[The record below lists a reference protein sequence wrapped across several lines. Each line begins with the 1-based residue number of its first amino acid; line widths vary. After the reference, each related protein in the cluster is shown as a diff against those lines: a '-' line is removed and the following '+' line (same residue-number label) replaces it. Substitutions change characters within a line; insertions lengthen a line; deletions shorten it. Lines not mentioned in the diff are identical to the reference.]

1 MDQKIFKIFKILVNV
16 QIITKIIL
24 LNPIKLVIVIEEF
37 INALAIIYKNKKI
50 NTNKS
55 KKYCK
60 IVVYTVEFFQ
70 KQVKRICWRILV

>member
-50 NTNKS
+50 NRNKS
-55 KKYCK
+55 KTYCK